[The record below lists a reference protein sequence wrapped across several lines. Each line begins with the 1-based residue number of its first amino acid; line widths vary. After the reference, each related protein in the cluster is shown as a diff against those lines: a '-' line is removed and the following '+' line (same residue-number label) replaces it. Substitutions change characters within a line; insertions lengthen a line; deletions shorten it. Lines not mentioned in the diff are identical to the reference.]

1 MKTEWQFIFETKNF
15 IFEKNLKFKGHASKS
30 DENTNIEYNGQIV
43 PDENKFIPA
52 AMQTGK
58 LFITLPL
65 RFNEAKELA
74 YYLASNISQKITF
87 EFGEFKIHGGMIAC
101 KNIPETQEE
110 EIEVGDTPY
119 NVEAI
124 FEKAVEPNIFKT
136 SAFEKIY
143 SLPLDID
150 LVAQHNMANKAT
162 NSIDKFMGY
171 FKILESQFP
180 PVYRRQT
187 LREAFIGSNILNDIF
202 INTFD
207 FKNNEDPLQ
216 KFDEFISSIVRTRHR
231 CSHLKKYSNFGYLPE
246 DPKIKTEV
254 GPFLQPLEILTHETI
269 KYFAKTV

>member
-15 IFEKNLKFKGHASKS
+15 IFEKNLKFKGHVSKS
-30 DENTNIEYNGQIV
+30 EDTKIEYNGQID
-43 PDENKFIPA
+43 PDENKFRPA
-52 AMQTGK
+52 AMQRGK
-58 LFITLPL
+58 LHITLPL

-74 YYLASNISQKITF
+74 CYIASNISQKITF
-87 EFGEFKIHGGMIAC
+87 EFGEFKIHGGLIVC

-119 NVEAI
+119 NAEAI
-124 FEKAVEPNIFKT
+124 FEKAVEPSIFEA
-136 SAFEKIY
+136 SAFEKIS

-150 LVAQHNMANKAT
+150 LVAQHNMATKAT
-162 NSIDKFMGY
+162 NPIDKFMGY

-180 PVYRRQT
+180 PDSKRQP
-187 LREAFIGSNILNDIF
+187 LREVFIRSNILNDIF

-216 KFDEFISSIVRTRHR
+216 KFDDFISSIVRTRHR
-231 CSHLKKYSNFGYLPE
+231 CSHLKKYSNFGYLPD

>member
-1 MKTEWQFIFETKNF
+1 MKTEWQFIFETKDF
-15 IFEKNLKFKGHASKS
+15 IFEKSLTFKGNISNSEK
-30 DENTNIEYNGQIV
+30 NTNIEYNGQIV
-43 PDENKFIPA
+43 PDKNKFVPT

-58 LFITLPL
+58 LYITLPL
-65 RFNEAKELA
+65 RLNEAKQFA
-74 YYLASNISQKITF
+74 YYLVSNISQKITF

-124 FEKAVEPNIFKT
+124 FEKAIDPNIFKT
-136 SAFEKIY
+136 SAFEKIS

-150 LVAQHNMANKAT
+150 LVAQHNSATKAS
-162 NSIDKFMGY
+162 NPIDKFMGY

-180 PVYRRQT
+180 PISKKQY
-187 LREAFIGSNILNDIF
+187 LRESFTGNKILYDIF
-202 INTFD
+202 VNTFEL
-207 FKNNEDPLQ
+207 KNDEDPFQ

-254 GPFLQPLEILTHETI
+254 GPLLQPLEILTHESI